1 MSIAISINKIPIRL
15 TQERWQH
22 ISVGH
27 PEIAEYYFEILET
40 IQFPDAVYEG
50 KFGEL
55 IGTKTFSE
63 LNNKFVVV
71 VYKELSSD
79 DGFVITAYMSNKTQ
93 EFVKRKKL
101 WASQN

>member
-1 MSIAISINKIPIRL
+1 
-15 TQERWQH
+15 
-22 ISVGH
+22 
-27 PEIAEYYFEILET
+27 
-40 IQFPDAVYEG
+40 
-50 KFGEL
+50 L

-79 DGFVITAYMSNKTQ
+79 DGFVITAYISNKTQ